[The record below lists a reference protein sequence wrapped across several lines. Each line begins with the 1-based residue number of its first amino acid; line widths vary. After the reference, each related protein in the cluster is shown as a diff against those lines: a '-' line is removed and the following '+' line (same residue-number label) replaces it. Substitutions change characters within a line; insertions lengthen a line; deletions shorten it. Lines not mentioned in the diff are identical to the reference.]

1 MKLLFRKY
9 GSPEPGVD
17 HEMIW
22 GAIGLVA
29 LAVARFVPSG
39 LTDFYHCPFP
49 SITGIPCLTCGMTR
63 SFRHVVHGRF
73 FEAFSLNPLGAMFCI
88 FTILFVV
95 YAFTVLVFH
104 IPRPRLQLEIP
115 VRHLVLRFGL
125 PGILLLNWIYLCYHG
140 V

>member
-1 MKLLFRKY
+1 MKLLFQKY

-29 LAVARFVPSG
+29 LAAARLVPPG
-39 LTDFYHCPFP
+39 LTGFYKCPFH

-63 SFRHVVHGRF
+63 SFQHIVHGRLL
-73 FEAFSLNPLGAMFCI
+73 EAFSLNPLGAMFCI

-95 YAFTVLVFH
+95 YAFAVIVFH
-104 IPRPRLQLEIP
+104 IPRLRLQLDSP
-115 VRHLVLRFGL
+115 VRDLVLRFGL
-125 PGILLLNWIYLCYHG
+125 PGILLLNWIYLYYHG

>member
-1 MKLLFRKY
+1 
-9 GSPEPGVD
+9 
-17 HEMIW
+17 MIW

-39 LTDFYHCPFP
+39 LTDFYHCPFH

-73 FEAFSLNPLGAMFCI
+73 FEAFDLNPLGAMFCI

-95 YAFTVLVFH
+95 YAFTVLIFH

>member
-1 MKLLFRKY
+1 
-9 GSPEPGVD
+9 
-17 HEMIW
+17 MIW

-39 LTDFYHCPFP
+39 LTDFYHCPFH
-49 SITGIPCLTCGMTR
+49 SLTGIPCLTCVMTR

-73 FEAFSLNPLGAMFCI
+73 FEAFDLNPLGAIFCI

-95 YAFTVLVFH
+95 YAFTVIVFH
-104 IPRPRLQLEIP
+104 IPRPRLQLENP

-125 PGILLLNWIYLCYHG
+125 PGILLLNWIYLYYHG
-140 V
+140 VLS

>member
-39 LTDFYHCPFP
+39 LTDFYHCPFH

-95 YAFTVLVFH
+95 YAFTVLIFH

>member
-1 MKLLFRKY
+1 MKLHFRKY

-22 GAIGLVA
+22 GGIGLIV
-29 LAVARFVPSG
+29 LAAVRFVPSG
-39 LTDFYHCPFP
+39 LTDFYLCPFH

-73 FEAFSLNPLGAMFCI
+73 LEAFALNPLGALLCVS
-88 FTILFVV
+88 TILFVV
-95 YAFTVLVFH
+95 YALT
-104 IPRPRLQLEIP
+104 I
-115 VRHLVLRFGL
+115 LVLRLPRLRMRLEPSEIRMVLRIVL
-125 PGILLLNWIYLCYHG
+125 PGILLLNWIYLFRHG

>member
-1 MKLLFRKY
+1 
-9 GSPEPGVD
+9 
-17 HEMIW
+17 MIW

-39 LTDFYHCPFP
+39 LTDFYHCPFH

-95 YAFTVLVFH
+95 YAFTVLIFH

-125 PGILLLNWIYLCYHG
+125 PGFLLLNWIYLCYHG

>member
-1 MKLLFRKY
+1 
-9 GSPEPGVD
+9 
-17 HEMIW
+17 MIW

-39 LTDFYHCPFP
+39 LTDFYHCPFH

-73 FEAFSLNPLGAMFCI
+73 FEAFDLNPLGAMFCI

-95 YAFTVLVFH
+95 YAFAVIVFH
-104 IPRPRLQLEIP
+104 IPRLRLRLVPAEM
-115 VRHLVLRFGL
+115 RLVLRLVL
-125 PGILLLNWIYLCYHG
+125 PSILLLNWIYLFCHG
-140 V
+140 I

>member
-29 LAVARFVPSG
+29 LAAARFVPSG
-39 LTDFYHCPFP
+39 LTDFYRCPFH

-73 FEAFSLNPLGAMFCI
+73 LEAFDLNPLGALFCI

-95 YAFTVLVFH
+95 YAFTVLVFRL
-104 IPRPRLQLEIP
+104 PRPRLRLVPSEM
-115 VRHLVLRFGL
+115 RLVLRLVL
-125 PGILLLNWIYLCYHG
+125 PGILLLNWIYLFCHG
-140 V
+140 I

>member
-17 HEMIW
+17 HELIW
-22 GAIGLVA
+22 GAIGLMA
-29 LAVARFVPSG
+29 LAVAWIVPPG
-39 LTDFYHCPFP
+39 LTDFYKCPLHSF
-49 SITGIPCLTCGMTR
+49 TGIPCLTCGMTR
-63 SFRHVVHGRF
+63 SFRHIVHGRF

-95 YAFTVLVFH
+95 YAFTVIVFC
-104 IPRPRLQLEIP
+104 IPRPRLQLESP
-115 VRHLVLRFGL
+115 ARQPVLRFGL
-125 PGILLLNWIYLCYHG
+125 PGILLLNWIYLYCHG